1 MPDKTGRDAQKAPDR
16 RIARNDVLLA
26 GMGVFLAVL
35 VCACS
40 RAGSKG
46 EQGSTAPKY
55 PAELS
60 AESSPSAVAQ
70 VLIRALEEEDTPT
83 LMGLVA
89 VKAESKAV
97 EDIYRRH
104 GREAKTD
111 YNKVARFTAGGWA
124 ISYAFVQNGS
134 AEVGKESVQGDK
146 ATVTAGA
153 RLPNGDPCRLRLKL
167 VQEDGVWKVGAGIE
181 MGKE

>member
-1 MPDKTGRDAQKAPDR
+1 MMTVRKATDH
-16 RIARNDVLLA
+16 RIARNGVLLA

-40 RAGSKG
+40 RTGSEG
-46 EQGSTAPKY
+46 GQGSTAPKY
-55 PAELS
+55 PGELS
-60 AESSPSAVAQ
+60 ADSSASDVAQ
-70 VLIRALEEEDTPT
+70 VLIRALEEEDKPT

-89 VKAESKAV
+89 AKAESKAV

-111 YNKVARFTAGGWA
+111 YNKVAGLTAAGWA
-124 ISYAFVQNGS
+124 MSYAFVKNGS
-134 AEVGKESVQGDK
+134 VEVAKESVQGDK

-153 RLPNGDPCRLRLKL
+153 RLPNGDPCRLRIKL
-167 VQEDGVWKVGAGIE
+167 VREDGVWKVGAGIE
-181 MGKE
+181 TEKE